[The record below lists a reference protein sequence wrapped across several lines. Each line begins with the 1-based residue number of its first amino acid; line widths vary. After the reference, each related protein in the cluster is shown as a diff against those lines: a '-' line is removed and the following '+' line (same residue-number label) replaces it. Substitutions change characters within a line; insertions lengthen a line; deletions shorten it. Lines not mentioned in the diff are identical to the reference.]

1 MIQRV
6 VRTCDNNKVTCVL
19 YEETSKER
27 IKGMGSML
35 PFISYEKLCAEKA
48 PESIKNPSSPPSFW
62 NRGTE
67 FPPASK
73 ICKTMFLTPL
83 SITDA

>member
-48 PESIKNPSSPPSFW
+48 PERTFFSTIIDGICFMVHVSS
-62 NRGTE
+62 R
-67 FPPASK
+67 K
-73 ICKTMFLTPL
+73 LV
-83 SITDA
+83 